1 MYVAIPL
8 EMSRE
13 WRDDTHTHTRARAH
27 TQIDRTNHTIL
38 DSAYAFVAGTGLNIY
53 ILHGTM
59 TLYRRLILSFTVK
72 IVHNVFG
79 WVATSEM

>member
-8 EMSRE
+8 EMVNRE
-13 WRDDTHTHTRARAH
+13 WRNNDTHTHTH
-27 TQIDRTNHTIL
+27 THKSSEQNHTIL
-38 DSAYAFVAGTGLNIY
+38 DSAHAFVAVTGLNIY

-72 IVHNVFG
+72 IVHNVLG
-79 WVATSEM
+79 WDATSEM